1 MTPKIMVALAVVA
14 LIVSCR
20 SGDSDSEKDSSKI
33 LTSPRLSGLTDSIN
47 RFPED
52 PELRVRRALALSQLN
67 QHNIATADYK
77 KAYEITGDE
86 GVMLEYASNLILA
99 QDLNDAV
106 QLLQEGMQKFPENT
120 EFNRRLAEIHLQN
133 GNPDEALAEYDRILL
148 ADSSNFE
155 AWYEKG
161 LLLAQTKDTAA
172 AIESLEKSF
181 ALVPINY
188 SGIALAGIYVA
199 QKNPRA
205 LDICNMLIAADSAGV
220 QTEPVFIK
228 GTYYADTKQHDE
240 AIRQFDECIK
250 RDWKMTDAYI
260 EKGIILYERKDYD
273 EALKLFTM
281 TTTVSNT
288 DADGYFWLGRCFEA
302 MGNQQ
307 DAITNYERALA
318 LDNTFTEARAALR
331 RLSS

>member
-14 LIVSCR
+14 LVVSCS
-20 SGDSDSEKDSSKI
+20 SGDSDSEKNTSSI
-33 LTSPRLSGLTDSIN
+33 LKSPRLSGLTDSIN

-52 PELRVRRALALSQLN
+52 PELRIRRALTLSQLN

-99 QDLNDAV
+99 QELTDAV
-106 QLLQEGMQKFPENT
+106 ELLRKGMEKFPGNT

-133 GNPDEALAEYDRILL
+133 GNADDALAEYDRILM

-161 LLLAQTKDTAA
+161 ILLAQTKDTAT
-172 AIESLEKSF
+172 AITALEKSF

-188 SGIALAGIYVA
+188 SGMALATIYVA
-199 QKNPRA
+199 KKNPRA
-205 LDICNMLIAADSAGV
+205 LDICNMMLAADSAGV

-228 GTYYADTKQHDE
+228 GTYYADTKQFDE

-260 EKGIILYERKDYD
+260 EKGIILYERKEYD
-273 EALKLFTM
+273 EALKVFTM

-302 MGNQQ
+302 MGKTE

-318 LDNTFTEARAALR
+318 LDRTFTEARAALR